1 MIILDRNLK
10 INLIKFLIFTLL
22 VFFSILNYTY
32 SITIYIQYLGRGIR
46 MKSGTS
52 HSDMRA
58 YNRGLVLKHI
68 ATGQESS
75 RIDIAKASGLTK
87 TAITNVVTELMN
99 NDIVCEQPT
108 HLEQA
113 GFGRPKVRLV
123 ISPKAPLVGG
133 VLIRRGTI
141 AAILGHISGEIVDC
155 EVLNYTGPID
165 PDDVVNFLLKSFP
178 ILRQRHPS
186 RLLAIGVSAPG
197 LIDNQTGEILNPPDL
212 FSRDCN
218 LPIVPILQ
226 EHVHPIV
233 YFMHDSTANAL
244 AEKLYAPPG
253 ALGDNFAFITL
264 ANGIGAGLYLNGS
277 IYEGSI
283 GKAGQLGHIPVTLDG
298 RPCQCG
304 GSGCLKQYSSLE
316 RMVEFIQERL
326 PLLPNHPLLGTES
339 PGFAQ
344 ILALAEQGDPL
355 CRMALKDYAH
365 PLGIALTGLVNL
377 LDLSTL
383 IIHHEGEGNFL
394 RNLLQEELN
403 ARIFN
408 VHRPPIPVLPPR
420 LGQKAPFVATLAIVS
435 DQVFNGALP
444 I

>member
-1 MIILDRNLK
+1 
-10 INLIKFLIFTLL
+10 
-22 VFFSILNYTY
+22 
-32 SITIYIQYLGRGIR
+32 

-68 ATGQESS
+68 ATGQEST
-75 RIDIAKASGLTK
+75 RIDIANASGLTK
-87 TAITNVVTELMN
+87 TAITNVVAELLN

-108 HLEQA
+108 PSESVS
-113 GFGRPKVRLV
+113 FGRPKVRLV
-123 ISPKAPLVGG
+123 ISPKAPLIGG

-141 AAILGHISGEIVDC
+141 AAILGHLSGEVIDC
-155 EVLNYTGPID
+155 ETLKYTGPID
-165 PDDVVNFLLKSFP
+165 PDDVIDFLLKSFP
-178 ILRQRHPS
+178 LLLQRHPN

-197 LIDNQTGEILNPPDL
+197 PIDNQTGEILNPSHF

-226 EHVHPIV
+226 EHIHPNV
-233 YFMHDSTANAL
+233 FLMHDSTANAL

-253 ALGDNFAFITL
+253 ALSDNFAFITL
-264 ANGIGAGLYLNGS
+264 AHGIGAGLYLNGS
-277 IYEGSI
+277 IYEGSL
-283 GKAGQLGHIPVTLDG
+283 GKAGLIGHIPIALDG

-304 GSGCLKQYSSLE
+304 GKGCLKQYSSLE
-316 RMVEFIQERL
+316 QMVEYIHERL
-326 PLLPNHPLLGTES
+326 ALVPDHPLSHVSS
-339 PGFAQ
+339 PTFVQ
-344 ILALAEQGDPL
+344 ILTLAEEGDPL
-355 CRMALKDYAH
+355 CRMALKEFAH
-365 PLGIALTGLVNL
+365 PLGLVLTGLVNL
-377 LDLSTL
+377 LDISTL
-383 IIHHEGEGNFL
+383 IVHHDGEGSFL

-403 ARIFN
+403 ASIVSTR
-408 VHRPPIPVLPPR
+408 RPTIPVLAPR